1 MSKKKNCLELLHRA
15 YPELNL
21 QKINV
26 ITQYDGNIGLGN
38 KNFRLDVWAQDDKGC
53 IYDIEMQTT
62 NKHDLE
68 ERMQDYAA
76 GLNNFTL
83 KSGPALH

>member
-1 MSKKKNCLELLHRA
+1 MSG
-15 YPELNL
+15 P
-21 QKINV
+21 
-26 ITQYDGNIGLGN
+26 
-38 KNFRLDVWAQDDKGC
+38 QDDKGR

-68 ERMQDYAA
+68 ERMQYYAA

-83 KSGPALH
+83 KSGNLTLSLNLLTLCFSVRMIHLIRVKACMNSISLIARPRL

>member
-1 MSKKKNCLELLHRA
+1 MPRAAPRA

-26 ITQYDGNIGLGN
+26 ITQYDGNIGLES
-38 KNFRLDVWAQDDKGC
+38 KNFRLDVWAQDYKGR

-62 NKHDLE
+62 NK
-68 ERMQDYAA
+68 QNACSI
-76 GLNNFTL
+76 TL
-83 KSGPALH
+83 RG

>member
-1 MSKKKNCLELLHRA
+1 MPRA
-15 YPELNL
+15 APRVYPELNL

-26 ITQYDGNIGLGN
+26 ITQYYSNIGLES
-38 KNFRLDVWAQDDKGC
+38 KNFRLDVWAQDDKGR

-68 ERMQDYAA
+68 ESMQYYAA

-83 KSGPALH
+83 KSG

>member
-1 MSKKKNCLELLHRA
+1 MPRAAPRA

-26 ITQYDGNIGLGN
+26 ITQYDGNIGLES
-38 KNFRLDVWAQDDKGC
+38 KNFRLDVWEQDDKGR

-62 NKHDLE
+62 NK
-68 ERMQDYAA
+68 QNACSI
-76 GLNNFTL
+76 TL
-83 KSGPALH
+83 RG